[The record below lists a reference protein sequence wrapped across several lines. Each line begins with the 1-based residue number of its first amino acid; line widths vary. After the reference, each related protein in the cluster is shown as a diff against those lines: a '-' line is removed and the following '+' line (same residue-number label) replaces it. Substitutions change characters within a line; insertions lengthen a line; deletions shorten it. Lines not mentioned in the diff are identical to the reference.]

1 MNKSDLMKMLV
12 AKENLS
18 EAQAARIVDLIS
30 DGSRDALNTGE
41 GDVPD
46 SLRYKVL
53 KAAKGRCMLCGATSH
68 ERLLNI
74 CHIKP
79 VSRGGETI
87 FENLQV
93 LCDKCSTSRSDED
106 HSDFRPVADE
116 GFKRDCIFCAASREK
131 ILIENDYA
139 FAIPDKYPITVGH
152 TLIIPKRHFAS
163 YFDSIQIEHDAIYGL
178 LKILEK
184 QLLENDPMIT
194 GFDIGVNVGEI
205 AGQKVFHCHIH
216 LIPRRKGDSPNWGHR
231 ASPSKKV
238 PNSEIAEGSSNE
250 KSDKG

>member
-1 MNKSDLMKMLV
+1 MNRSDLMKMLV
-12 AKENLS
+12 TKEGLS

-30 DGSRDALNTGE
+30 DRSSNALNMGE
-41 GDVPD
+41 EDVPD

-87 FENLQV
+87 YENLQV

-106 HSDFRPVADE
+106 DADFRPVVDE
-116 GFKRDCIFCAASREK
+116 RLNNDCIFCAASKENN
-131 ILIENDYA
+131 LIENDYA
-139 FAIPDKYPITVGH
+139 FAIPDKYPITEGH

-163 YFDSIQIEHDAIYGL
+163 YFDSIQAEHDAIYEL
-178 LKILEK
+178 LKVREK
-184 QLLENDPMIT
+184 QLLENDPLIT
-194 GFDIGVNVGEI
+194 GFDIGVNVGEV
-205 AGQKVFHCHIH
+205 AGQKIFHCHIH
-216 LIPRRKGDSPNWGHR
+216 LIPRKKGDSPQWGER
-231 ASPSKKV
+231 SK
-238 PNSEIAEGSSNE
+238 P
-250 KSDKG
+250 

>member
-12 AKENLS
+12 EKENLS

-30 DGSRDALNTGE
+30 DGSGDPLKEGE

-74 CHIKP
+74 CHIRP

-87 FENLQV
+87 YENLQV
-93 LCDKCSTSRSDED
+93 LCEKCSTSRSDAD
-106 HSDFRPVADE
+106 DSDFRPGGDE
-116 GFKRDCIFCAASREK
+116 GFKSDCIFCAASKEK

-139 FAIPDKYPITVGH
+139 FAIPDKYPITEGH

-163 YFDSIQIEHDAIYGL
+163 YFDSIQVEHDAIYGL
-178 LKILEK
+178 LKMLEK
-184 QLLENDPMIT
+184 QLLEKDPVIT
-194 GFDIGVNVGEI
+194 GFDIGVNVGEV

-216 LIPRRKGDSPNWGHR
+216 LIPRRKGDSPSWGER
-231 ASPSKKV
+231 SKSK
-238 PNSEIAEGSSNE
+238 
-250 KSDKG
+250 

>member
-12 AKENLS
+12 TQENLS
-18 EAQAARIVDLIS
+18 EAQAARIMDLIS
-30 DGSRDALNTGE
+30 DRSSDASTTGE

-87 FENLQV
+87 YENLQV
-93 LCDKCSTSRSDED
+93 LCDKCSTSRSDKD
-106 HSDFRPVADE
+106 DSDFRFGADE
-116 GFKRDCIFCAASREK
+116 GFKNDCIFCEASKEN
-131 ILIENDYA
+131 ILIENDHA
-139 FAIPDKYPITVGH
+139 FAIPDKYPSTEGH

-163 YFDSIQIEHDAIYGL
+163 YFDSIQVEHDAIYEL
-178 LKILEK
+178 LKIREK
-184 QLLENDPMIT
+184 QLLENDPLIT
-194 GFDIGVNVGEI
+194 GFDIGVNVGED

-216 LIPRRKGDSPNWGHR
+216 LIPRRKGDSPKWGER
-231 ASPSKKV
+231 NKPKQ
-238 PNSEIAEGSSNE
+238 EII
-250 KSDKG
+250 

>member
-1 MNKSDLMKMLV
+1 MDKSDLMKMLV
-12 AKENLS
+12 VQEHLS

-30 DGSRDALNTGE
+30 DGTRDALKTGA

-53 KAAKGRCMLCGATSH
+53 KAAKGRCMLCGATGH

-87 FENLQV
+87 YENLQV
-93 LCDKCSTSRSDED
+93 LCDRCSTSRSDED
-106 HSDFRPVADE
+106 DSDFRPGADE
-116 GFKRDCIFCAASREK
+116 GFDSECIFCTASQENV
-131 ILIENDYA
+131 LIENDYA
-139 FAIPDKYPITVGH
+139 FAIPDKYPITEGH

-163 YFDSIQIEHDAIYGL
+163 YFDSIQVEHDAIYQL
-178 LKILEK
+178 LKIREK
-184 QLLENDPMIT
+184 QLLEKDHLIA

-216 LIPRRKGDSPNWGHR
+216 LIPRRKGDSPGWGER
-231 ASPSKKV
+231 SKSKE
-238 PNSEIAEGSSNE
+238 SGIEF
-250 KSDKG
+250 

>member
-1 MNKSDLMKMLV
+1 MNKSDLIKMLI

-30 DGSRDALNTGE
+30 DRFSDALKTGE

-53 KAAKGRCMLCGATSH
+53 KAARGRCMLCGATSH
-68 ERLLNI
+68 EGLLNI

-87 FENLQV
+87 YENLQV
-93 LCDKCSTSRSDED
+93 LCDKCSTSRSDKD
-106 HSDFRPVADE
+106 DSDFRPGADE
-116 GFKRDCIFCAASREK
+116 GFNTHCIFCAVSK
-131 ILIENDYA
+131 DIFLVENDYA
-139 FAIPDKYPITVGH
+139 FAIPDKYPSTEGH

-163 YFDSIQIEHDAIYGL
+163 YFDSIQVEHDAIYEL
-178 LKILEK
+178 LKIREK
-184 QLLENDPMIT
+184 QLLENDPLIT
-194 GFDIGVNVGEI
+194 GFDIGVNVGED

-216 LIPRRKGDSPNWGHR
+216 LIPRRKGDSPKWGER
-231 ASPSKKV
+231 SQSK
-238 PNSEIAEGSSNE
+238 
-250 KSDKG
+250 

>member
-1 MNKSDLMKMLV
+1 VKRFFEKPEELSMNKSDLMKMLV

-30 DGSRDALNTGE
+30 DGSRDALRTE
-41 GDVPD
+41 VGDVPD
-46 SLRYKVL
+46 TLRYKVL
-53 KAAKGRCMLCGATSH
+53 KAAKGRCLLCGATSH

-87 FENLQV
+87 YENLQV
-93 LCDKCSTSRSDED
+93 LCDRCSSSRSDED
-106 HSDFRPVADE
+106 DSDFRPGADE
-116 GFKRDCIFCAASREK
+116 GFNNDCIFCTASKENP
-131 ILIENDYA
+131 LIENEYA
-139 FAIPDKYPITVGH
+139 FAIPDKYPVTEGH

-163 YFDSIQIEHDAIYGL
+163 YFDSIQAEHDAIYGL

-184 QLLENDPMIT
+184 HLLENDPSIT

-216 LIPRRKGDSPNWGHR
+216 LIPRRKGDSPKWGDR
-231 ASPSKKV
+231 GSPSKK
-238 PNSEIAEGSSNE
+238 
-250 KSDKG
+250 